1 LNKSLGWIL
10 AAFILTPFLVSNVAS
25 SAEEPK
31 APIEEKDKVV
41 KPPVAVV
48 ASAES
53 IAKQIRPS
61 LVLISTAGRDGK
73 KKGIGTGFVVS
84 TDGLIVTNFHVIGQ
98 GRAFDVELSGTKLT
112 VEAVHAS
119 NRALDLAVIKVKK
132 HEKLLA
138 LKLADKKL
146 ADGANIVAMGNPHGL
161 KNSVVSGVLSGRR
174 EIDGRNML
182 QLAMPIEPGNSGGP
196 VVDME
201 GNVHGIVTMKS
212 AVNDNLGFAVTVEDL
227 KTLLEHPNTI
237 LMSQWQ
243 TIGRMDPNR
252 WKTLF
257 AANWQQRGGQIVVD
271 GSGVEFG
278 GRSLCLWKKAP
289 AKLPYEIGV
298 FVRMDDEAGA
308 AGLVFHSDGDEKHY
322 GFYPSNGSLRLSRFD
337 GPSVFDW
344 NVLRE
349 LPSDHYRKGKWNH
362 LKVRVEKGKLT
373 CFVNDQVVIES
384 TDNRFTSGLI
394 GLAKFRDTKAS
405 FRQFQIAD
413 SIPLTQATAEQRAT
427 FGELIEQVSDIATVD
442 EKLIGKFA
450 ENGNVGSEL
459 LRERADLLE
468 KQAAD
473 LRRLATDVHVNAVLK
488 TIHTQVNE
496 KEDDQIDLLRVALL
510 IAKLDEAELDVDAY
524 IAVVDR
530 MVEEVKQL
538 LKKDD
543 DENQKIE
550 KLNKYL
556 FETNG
561 YHGNRFDYYHKTNSY
576 ISRVIDDRTGL
587 PITLSVLYME
597 IARRLEL
604 KMEGVGLPGHFV
616 VRHVPKKGKSQLI
629 DVFENGK
636 VMTADEAEQI
646 VRSYNKGAFDAN
658 FLRPFGRI
666 EILQRVLH
674 NLQGVAQQEKDIDT
688 SLHYVNALL
697 VLDPQDVQSR
707 GMRAV
712 MRFQSGRKSSAIED
726 LDWILERKPV
736 GLDLERIREMRDY
749 FERSR

>member
-1 LNKSLGWIL
+1 MRHGIVRQYQRHFKRVRALNKSLGWIL

-278 GRSLCLWKKAP
+278 GRSLCLWK
-289 AKLPYEIGV
+289 
-298 FVRMDDEAGA
+298 
-308 AGLVFHSDGDEKHY
+308 
-322 GFYPSNGSLRLSRFD
+322 
-337 GPSVFDW
+337 
-344 NVLRE
+344 
-349 LPSDHYRKGKWNH
+349 
-362 LKVRVEKGKLT
+362 
-373 CFVNDQVVIES
+373 
-384 TDNRFTSGLI
+384 
-394 GLAKFRDTKAS
+394 
-405 FRQFQIAD
+405 
-413 SIPLTQATAEQRAT
+413 
-427 FGELIEQVSDIATVD
+427 
-442 EKLIGKFA
+442 
-450 ENGNVGSEL
+450 
-459 LRERADLLE
+459 
-468 KQAAD
+468 
-473 LRRLATDVHVNAVLK
+473 
-488 TIHTQVNE
+488 
-496 KEDDQIDLLRVALL
+496 
-510 IAKLDEAELDVDAY
+510 
-524 IAVVDR
+524 
-530 MVEEVKQL
+530 
-538 LKKDD
+538 
-543 DENQKIE
+543 
-550 KLNKYL
+550 
-556 FETNG
+556 
-561 YHGNRFDYYHKTNSY
+561 
-576 ISRVIDDRTGL
+576 
-587 PITLSVLYME
+587 
-597 IARRLEL
+597 
-604 KMEGVGLPGHFV
+604 
-616 VRHVPKKGKSQLI
+616 
-629 DVFENGK
+629 
-636 VMTADEAEQI
+636 
-646 VRSYNKGAFDAN
+646 
-658 FLRPFGRI
+658 
-666 EILQRVLH
+666 
-674 NLQGVAQQEKDIDT
+674 
-688 SLHYVNALL
+688 
-697 VLDPQDVQSR
+697 
-707 GMRAV
+707 
-712 MRFQSGRKSSAIED
+712 
-726 LDWILERKPV
+726 
-736 GLDLERIREMRDY
+736 
-749 FERSR
+749 